1 MCLPQTLATQQV
13 DTSSRSLASTCP
25 YQINSLRGPTDF
37 GSSALNVI
45 SRPSRELSNSTMI
58 TLPQEDSTQE
68 VDVPGEIVHIQAV
81 KMARRCGCT
90 VSLGEQKLLYT
101 LRNASYFRCIW
112 VTPRALQDH
121 MVHHYDREIRYL
133 VSDCMD
139 FETPEAAHRPSASAP
154 ASATGAF
161 WVDGIDFDENAKTP
175 GTPLT
180 DYKEIAVVV

>member
-1 MCLPQTLATQQV
+1 
-13 DTSSRSLASTCP
+13 
-25 YQINSLRGPTDF
+25 
-37 GSSALNVI
+37 
-45 SRPSRELSNSTMI
+45 MI

-68 VDVPGEIVHIQAV
+68 VDVPGEIVHIQTV

-90 VSLGEQKLLYT
+90 VFLGEQKLQYT
-101 LRNASYFRCIW
+101 LRDASYFRRIW

-121 MVHHYDREIRYL
+121 MVHHYDRKIRYL

-154 ASATGAF
+154 TSAAGAL

-180 DYKEIAVVV
+180 DYKEIAAVV